1 MSEDPAG
8 KKKLNC
14 VKTRN
19 TALLLFM
26 DTNRGGRMTTSMSV
40 MISLNTTDN
49 REEAKFMCRF
59 PKVVVIII
67 DRYI

>member
-1 MSEDPAG
+1 MSEDAAG

-14 VKTRN
+14 VKPRN

-26 DTNRGGRMTTSMSV
+26 DSNRDGGMATSMSL

-49 REEAKFMCRF
+49 LEEAKFMCSLS
-59 PKVVVIII
+59 
-67 DRYI
+67 